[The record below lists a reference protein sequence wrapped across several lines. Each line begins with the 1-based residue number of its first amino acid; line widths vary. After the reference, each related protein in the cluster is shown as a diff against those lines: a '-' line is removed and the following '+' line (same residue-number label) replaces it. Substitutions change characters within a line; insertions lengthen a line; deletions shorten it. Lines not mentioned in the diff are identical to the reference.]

1 MNISTILSNI
11 DKDVLSEDSAAAIA
25 TAFETAVNE
34 KVNDRVSLEVE
45 KALNAQD
52 EDHALKLKNLIEA
65 IDKDH
70 SDKLNQVVNAINE
83 NHTDKL
89 VKIVNR
95 YRSLVNEKA
104 EQFSNKIVEEMSNYL
119 DLYLDKIVP
128 QEQLSEAVA
137 NTYAV
142 TQLEKIRKLIGFDPS
157 AINED
162 VKNVVI
168 SSKKAIENLQEQL
181 NNTYKENIEL
191 NQSINSIKASL
202 MLEQKTKGM
211 TSVKR
216 NFVTKILSDKTP
228 SYIEENFNYVA
239 DMFESS
245 LRTSKNSVLEEAT
258 SASITKGSS
267 VPKQVV
273 EQTSTQEF
281 NPVGNYLE
289 ALNEIDRRR

>member
-1 MNISTILSNI
+1 MNISDILSNI
-11 DKDVLSEDSAAAIA
+11 DKNVLSEESAAAIA

-70 SDKLNQVVNAINE
+70 TGKLNQVVSAINE
-83 NHTDKL
+83 NHAEKL
-89 VKIVNR
+89 TKIVNR

-104 EQFSNKIVEEMSNYL
+104 ESFSNKIVEEMSNYL

-128 QEQLSEAVA
+128 QEQLTEAVS
-137 NTYAV
+137 NTFAAS
-142 TQLEKIRKLIGFDPS
+142 QLEKIRKLVGFDPS

-162 VKNVVI
+162 VKNTII

-181 NNTYKENIEL
+181 NNSYKENIEL

-202 MLEQKTKGM
+202 TLEQKTKGM
-211 TSVKR
+211 VPMKR
-216 NFVTKILSDKTP
+216 NFITKLLSDKTP
-228 SYIEENFNYVA
+228 SYIEENFDYVA

-245 LRTSKNSVLEEAT
+245 QRTNKNSVLEEAAAT
-258 SASITKGSS
+258 SITKGSS
-267 VPKQVV
+267 VPKQVT
-273 EQTSTQEF
+273 EQVTEQEF
-281 NPVGNYLE
+281 NPVNNYLS